1 MAQGGLVALL
11 YLSTG
16 FRVAG
21 HGEVS
26 AFSEIGKV
34 LFLMSPTVVY
44 TWKNEQQISHAY
56 TSMQHCSAI
65 DFNALKRSVRNDD
78 GGITYG
84 DLFSENKE
92 VGPDYSTKLAARYSV
107 FFN

>member
-1 MAQGGLVALL
+1 
-11 YLSTG
+11 
-16 FRVAG
+16 
-21 HGEVS
+21 
-26 AFSEIGKV
+26 
-34 LFLMSPTVVY
+34 MSKKSYRHIPAC
-44 TWKNEQQISHAY
+44 NIA
-56 TSMQHCSAI
+56 AI